1 MVGLSFI
8 SQAVPPGQCPSV
20 VKLCS
25 IPVQILVQP
34 TGVVFLNSVTG
45 ATWYQH
51 IQDISRMNLDVP
63 NIWLFGGL
71 EDTKD
76 QMTIVNYHCT
86 ELLGGEDP
94 GHLCSGYLRS
104 LAA

>member
-1 MVGLSFI
+1 
-8 SQAVPPGQCPSV
+8 
-20 VKLCS
+20 
-25 IPVQILVQP
+25 
-34 TGVVFLNSVTG
+34 
-45 ATWYQH
+45 
-51 IQDISRMNLDVP
+51 MNLDVP